1 MRILLIEDDDHVADA
16 LREALVRF
24 GHTTDH
30 ITQGSQAVG
39 AAEHADFVLLDLG
52 LPDLDGQEVCHRLRE
67 SSQVPIMVLSA
78 RTEEIDRV
86 LLLQAGADDYLVKPF
101 STRELVARI
110 DAVSR
115 RSLRT
120 AVSEPGQPDSPIQLG
135 PLSVEP
141 RTRKASVDGRSIA
154 LTRREFD
161 LLLALLADPGAVR
174 HREDLINEAWD
185 PHWHGSTRT
194 LDVHVSTL
202 RTKLGHRDWITS
214 VRGVGFRLAVPAAMS
229 TGS

>member
-30 ITQGSQAVG
+30 ITQGAQAVD

-115 RSLRT
+115 RSQRT
-120 AVSEPGQPDSPIQLG
+120 AVPSEPGQWDSPIQLG
-135 PLSVEP
+135 PLAVEP
-141 RTRKASVDGRSIA
+141 RTRKASVDGRQIA

-194 LDVHVSTL
+194 LDVHVSSL
-202 RTKLGHRDWITS
+202 RAKLGDRDWITS
-214 VRGVGFRLAVPAAMS
+214 VRGVGFRLAVPTTTS
-229 TGS
+229 S